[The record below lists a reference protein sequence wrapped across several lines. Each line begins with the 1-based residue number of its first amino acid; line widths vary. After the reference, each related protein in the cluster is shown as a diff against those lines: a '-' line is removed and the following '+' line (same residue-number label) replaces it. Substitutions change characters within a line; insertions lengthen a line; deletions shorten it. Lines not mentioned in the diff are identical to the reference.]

1 MQNLVVCYGN
11 YFMRQ
16 AQVNI
21 VPGHKAAEIAQS
33 SGYIWSQH
41 ACKPFKQPF
50 VCL

>member
-1 MQNLVVCYGN
+1 MVCTEMTDWSGSN

-21 VPGHKAAEIAQS
+21 VPGHKAAEIAKR

-41 ACKPFKQPF
+41 AYKPF
-50 VCL
+50 

>member
-1 MQNLVVCYGN
+1 MVCTEMTDRSISN

-16 AQVNI
+16 ALVNI

-41 ACKPFKQPF
+41 VWKPF
-50 VCL
+50 